1 MVAPSLGFG
10 GFLVG
15 SMCEWRVQWHCKCK
29 CMMGFDF
36 MTFDSRAGMSVNKLG
51 KVWRV
56 NNGEYSLEPDWSRPA
71 AGVLG

>member
-29 CMMGFDF
+29 CMRDGELRVGFDF
-36 MTFDSRAGMSVNKLG
+36 MTFDSRAGMSVNK
-51 KVWRV
+51 
-56 NNGEYSLEPDWSRPA
+56 
-71 AGVLG
+71 